1 MRLVISDNEGAMA
14 VVPLARDEISIGRKE
29 GNTIRLTE
37 RNISRQHCCIQRV
50 NGGYLI
56 RDLDSYNG
64 VLVNGQRVTGEIAV
78 KPGDEI
84 RVGDY
89 TLWLEEAPQVTEPPP
104 AAAAD
109 SRVAVPEAAA
119 PQVSVT
125 PSPSIADSSVAE
137 PPPRLVVLS
146 PPIAG
151 AEFSL
156 PEVGELRIGRAPDL
170 DIAIEHR
177 SVSREHARVICEAGE
192 ARIVDLGSVNGLIV
206 NGEKVAEAKL
216 RGDEKIEL
224 GDIHLRFVAAGQP
237 FVFESAVAD
246 ASRSRT
252 LWTAAA
258 IIAASIVLALLIVRW
273 GGLGHE
279 PSPVALG
286 ASQQVAAR
294 SSRPGEEAER
304 APTGAAGDP
313 SSALLA
319 ACRRA
324 NEAERFAEAIAN
336 ANAAL
341 KVHPGDS
348 EAIECERGAR
358 VNHEQEQV
366 SVRAKA
372 ALEQGDERTAWQEVS
387 SLIAVGPV
395 SRRPEVQATVALAVQ
410 MRLRQAR
417 ELAGKRS
424 ADALGIAREVAGF
437 ALAPEAF
444 REEARTLAA
453 QIEAGQVRAGPAGR
467 PRKSKLRAVP
477 PEAAAR
483 ISGAAP
489 GSAPAVPPPAS
500 GSTAMDAASACLVR
514 GDNACVVRA
523 LNGRAQTAQELGL
536 LIETYRA
543 MGNVEQAGRNMAT
556 FVQRFPTTNRAAVY
570 RDLLQRTQR

>member
-37 RNISRQHCCIQRV
+37 RNISRQHCRIQRV

-64 VLVNGQRVTGEIAV
+64 VLVNGERVTGEVAV

-89 TLWLEEAPQVTEPPP
+89 TLLLEEVPQAASAPPAVSTGDAPAAPEATAPQ
-104 AAAAD
+104 ASA
-109 SRVAVPEAAA
+109 
-119 PQVSVT
+119 T
-125 PSPSIADSSVAE
+125 PSLGTGESSVAE

-206 NGEKVAEAKL
+206 NGEKVIEAKL

-224 GDIHLRFVAAGQP
+224 GDIQLRFVAAGQP
-237 FVFESAVAD
+237 FVFEPAVAG
-246 ASRSRT
+246 ATRGRT
-252 LWTAAA
+252 LWTAAS
-258 IIAASIVLALLIVRW
+258 ILTASILVALLIVRW
-273 GGLGHE
+273 AGFGQG
-279 PSPVALG
+279 PSPVPLDAP
-286 ASQQVAAR
+286 QQVAAP
-294 SSRPGEEAER
+294 SSRPEKEAER
-304 APTGAAGDP
+304 DPRGAASDP
-313 SSALLA
+313 SRALE

-324 NEAERFAEAIAN
+324 NEADRFAEAIAN

-341 KVHPGDS
+341 KVDPGDS
-348 EAIECERGAR
+348 DALDCERSAR

-372 ALEQGDERTAWQEVS
+372 ALEQGDEPTVWQEVS
-387 SLIAVGPV
+387 SLIAGGPV
-395 SRRPEVQATVALAVQ
+395 SRRPEVQGTVALAVQ

-417 ELAGKRS
+417 ELAAKGS
-424 ADALGIAREVAGF
+424 PDALGVAREVAGF

-444 REEARTLAA
+444 REEARVLAA
-453 QIEAGQVRAGPAGR
+453 EVEAGQVRAAR
-467 PRKSKLRAVP
+467 VRKGKLRPGP
-477 PEAAAR
+477 PEGAAR
-483 ISGAAP
+483 ISAPIPAAP
-489 GSAPAVPPPAS
+489 QAAPPPGSGSA
-500 GSTAMDAASACLVR
+500 AMDAASACLIR

-523 LNGRAQTAQELGL
+523 LNGRAQTVQELGL

-543 MGNVEQAGRNMAT
+543 MGNVEQATRNMAT
-556 FVQRFPTTNRAAVY
+556 FVQRFPATNRAAVY
-570 RDLLQRTQR
+570 RDVLQRAQR